1 MILCGFL
8 LISVAIAWVK
18 GLCLCFGC
26 DGSTPSGPKWCAICG
41 GSGTRDAEIR
51 PFWRLRALLDWEV
64 ASEMGPLA
72 TGERPFESCKSSTAK
87 LPVPTTRKNL
97 GFGGKKS
104 GWWRTKPDYGMAH
117 PTTATTC
124 THGHTEMESNHRRNG
139 ISQLSGHVR
148 HSEGTCYNAKNRGQR
163 K

>member
-18 GLCLCFGC
+18 AFVFVSAAMVVPHPGPNGALFAEAAARATMKFGVREVTCATGL
-26 DGSTPSGPKWCAICG
+26 GSCV
-41 GSGTRDAEIR
+41 RN
-51 PFWRLRALLDWEV
+51 
-64 ASEMGPLA
+64 GPLA

-139 ISQLSGHVR
+139 LSESLGYVR